1 MFSALIKTDSKDY
14 TLLISRLVL
23 GLVMLPHGLQKT
35 LGLFGGH
42 GFNDSING
50 LTSGGIPYIVALLV
64 ILGES
69 IGSTLL
75 VLGFLGRIWSFLTI
89 STMIGAVMTVHL
101 HNGFF
106 MNWMGNQPGE
116 GFEYHLLAIA
126 LGLVILIKG
135 CGALSIDSII
145 QRHHI
150 VSNQQAPTVKVA

>member
-14 TLLISRLVL
+14 TLLIARLFL

-50 LTSGGIPYIVALLV
+50 LSSGGIPYIVALLV

-69 IGSTLL
+69 IGSVLL

-89 STMIGAVMTVHL
+89 STMIGAVMTVHI

-126 LGLVILIKG
+126 LGLVVLIKG
-135 CGALSIDSII
+135 CGALSVDEVI
-145 QRHHI
+145 QRHQL
-150 VSNQQAPTVKVA
+150 VSNQQAPTIKVA